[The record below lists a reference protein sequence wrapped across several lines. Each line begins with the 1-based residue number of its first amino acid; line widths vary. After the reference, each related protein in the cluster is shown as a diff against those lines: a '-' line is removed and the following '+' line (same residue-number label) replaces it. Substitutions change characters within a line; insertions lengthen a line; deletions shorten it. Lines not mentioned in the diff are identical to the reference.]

1 MNRHLWRACGRCRM
15 CAAPTSGNQSTVTAP
30 TVDGAGIHLA
40 ERRAAGFTMIELLVT
55 IVIAGVV
62 FAAMIPF
69 LASAQSRN
77 AADNMRN
84 ISLQVARDKIEK
96 IRQLDYDSVDTTY
109 LTDNGPPTLS
119 TGVFGTE
126 WQAGTGGAEKMFNI
140 TYNVTLYP
148 LGSTAGQESY
158 KTVSV
163 SVVWD
168 GAPFP
173 HRAVVLQTTVSR
185 QYFGPQVVDLFSP
198 DATPG
203 TEGLDQLS
211 AGGTSVRIIAT
222 VASQDLA
229 QLTGSPKGKV
239 VFAVTDM
246 SGNLVAS
253 GSQDTPLSTTS
264 SVPTGVNG
272 QYQWLWDSST
282 ASTGY
287 YIFTAHAESGGGAV
301 GNTWSI
307 TYSVVSGGLAAPT
320 SLAANPGDQNVSLT
334 WTAVSGADH
343 YQVWRSV
350 ASGAESMLV
359 DNVLSPAY
367 VDTSPT
373 NGTTY
378 YYKLR
383 AIAVNGTGGALS
395 SEVSATPSASTDS
408 TPPTDPSNLTMTDHT
423 TTSISLAWTAS
434 TDDVGV
440 GSYEIWRSTSSS
452 GTYEMVGTVQ
462 GAPPIPP
469 QASYIDNT
477 GLTAAT
483 TYYYK
488 ILARDGSN
496 NPSGFSPVGAFA
508 TAVNPTYGTLT
519 VTNASNGNVTMAVTV
534 YNLTTKLY
542 YSANGSSST
551 TPVSVGISNKSPN
564 QAAWTPLPTGDYTV
578 NATADTNK
586 GTVSKT
592 QSPVSITTGANTTVS
607 FSF

>member
-1 MNRHLWRACGRCRM
+1 
-15 CAAPTSGNQSTVTAP
+15 
-30 TVDGAGIHLA
+30 
-40 ERRAAGFTMIELLVT
+40 
-55 IVIAGVV
+55 
-62 FAAMIPF
+62 
-69 LASAQSRN
+69 
-77 AADNMRN
+77 MRN
-84 ISLQVARDKIEK
+84 IALQVARDKIEK

-109 LTDNGPPTLS
+109 LNDNGPPTLS

-126 WQAGTGGAEKMFNI
+126 WQAGTGTALKNFSV

-148 LGSTAGQESY
+148 LGSTPGQESY

-163 SVVWD
+163 SVVWE

-173 HRAVVLQTTVSR
+173 HKAVVLQTTVSR

-198 DATPG
+198 DASPG
-203 TEGLDQLS
+203 TEGLDELS
-211 AGGTSVRIIAT
+211 GGGSSVRIIAT

-264 SVPTGVNG
+264 SVPTGVTG
-272 QYQWLWDSST
+272 QFQWLWDSST

-307 TYSVVSGGLAAPT
+307 TYSVVSGGLAAPIN
-320 SLAANPGDQNVSLT
+320 LAANPGDQNVSLT

-343 YQVWRSV
+343 YQVWRS
-350 ASGAESMLV
+350 AATGAESLHV

-367 VDTSPT
+367 VDQGLT
-373 NGTTY
+373 NGTMY
-378 YYKLR
+378 YYKVR
-383 AIAVNGTGGALS
+383 AIAANGSGGALS
-395 SEVSATPSASTDS
+395 SEVSATPSASSDT

-423 TTSISLAWTAS
+423 TTSISLAWSPS

-440 GSYEIWRSTSSS
+440 ESYEIWRSTSAS
-452 GTYEMVGTVQ
+452 GSYGMVGTVQ
-462 GAPPIPP
+462 GAPLTPP
-469 QASYIDNT
+469 QASYIDST
-477 GLTAAT
+477 GLAAGT

-496 NPSGFSPVGAFA
+496 NSSGYSPVAAFS
-508 TAVNPTYGTLT
+508 TSLNPTYGTMT
-519 VTNASNGNVTMAVTV
+519 VTNSSNGNVTMSVTV
-534 YNLTTKLY
+534 FNLSTRLY
-542 YSANGSSST
+542 YSANGSSFS
-551 TPVSVGISNKSPN
+551 TPVSVDISNKSPN
-564 QAAWTPLPTGDYTV
+564 QAAWTPLPTGDYAV

-586 GTVSKT
+586 GTVTKT

>member
-1 MNRHLWRACGRCRM
+1 M
-15 CAAPTSGNQSTVTAP
+15 V
-30 TVDGAGIHLA
+30 
-40 ERRAAGFTMIELLVT
+40 ELLVT
-55 IVIAGVV
+55 IIIAGVV

-84 ISLQVARDKIEK
+84 IALQVARDKIEK

-109 LTDNGPPTLS
+109 LNDNGPPTLS
-119 TGVFGTE
+119 SGVFGTE
-126 WQAGTGGAEKMFNI
+126 WQAGTGGALKDFRI

-163 SVVWD
+163 SVVWE

-173 HRAVVLQTTVSR
+173 HKAVVLQTTVSR

-198 DATPG
+198 DASPG
-203 TEGLDQLS
+203 TEGLDELS
-211 AGGTSVRIIAT
+211 GGGSSVRIIAT

-253 GSQDTPLSTTS
+253 GSQDTPLSTAS
-264 SVPTGVNG
+264 SVPTGVTG
-272 QYQWLWDSST
+272 QFQWLWDSST

-320 SLAANPGDQNVSLT
+320 NLAANQGDQNVSLT

-343 YQVWRSV
+343 YQVWRSA
-350 ASGAESMLV
+350 ASGAESLLQ

-367 VDTSPT
+367 VDQGLT

-378 YYKLR
+378 YYKVR
-383 AIAVNGTGGALS
+383 AIAANGSGGALS
-395 SEVSATPSASTDS
+395 SEVSATPSASSDT

-423 TTSISLAWTAS
+423 TTSISLAWSPS

-440 GSYEIWRSTSSS
+440 ESYEIWRSTSVS
-452 GTYEMVGTVQ
+452 GSYGMVGTVQ
-462 GAPPIPP
+462 GAPLTPP
-469 QASYIDNT
+469 QASYIDST
-477 GLTAAT
+477 GLAAGT

-496 NPSGFSPVGAFA
+496 NPSGYSPVAAFS
-508 TAVNPTYGTLT
+508 TSLNPTYGTMT
-519 VTNASNGNVTMAVTV
+519 VTNSSNGNVTMSVTV
-534 YNLTTKLY
+534 FNLSTKLY
-542 YSANGSSST
+542 YSANGSSSA
-551 TPVSVGISNKSPN
+551 TPVSVNISNKSPN

-578 NATADTNK
+578 NATADTNR
-586 GTVSKT
+586 GTVTKT